1 MKYLYL
7 CLFLYIILTENAS
20 AQSQI
25 KDTGINVSLIG
36 VVYSY
41 NLPGG
46 DLADRFGPNSTIGA
60 SYWFKSKTNWMF
72 GAEYN
77 FVFGT
82 KVREQDIFKNIGTAD
97 GYLINGNGQLQV
109 MKTLQ
114 RGQLALFKVGKIFPN
129 IIKTNPNSG
138 LFVKAGAGLLEHK
151 IKYYWAGQ
159 DPPQL
164 ISPYY
169 KGYDRLSNGLAL
181 SQSIG
186 FIKLDSRNY
195 FNFMAEFE
203 VVEGFTKNRRDWNYD
218 TMMKDDKERLDL
230 MFAVKLSWFFPIYR
244 KMPQGL
250 YFE

>member
-1 MKYLYL
+1 MKYLRL
-7 CLFLYIILTENAS
+7 LLLLYIILPQNAL
-20 AQSQI
+20 AQKQI
-25 KDTGINVSLIG
+25 NDTGINVSLIG
-36 VVYSY
+36 VAYSF

-46 DLADRFGPNSTIGA
+46 DLSDRFGSNSTIGA
-60 SYWFKSKTNWMF
+60 SYWFKHKSNWLF

-77 FVFGT
+77 YIFGT
-82 KVREQDIFKNIGTAD
+82 QVREKGMFSNIDTEQ
-97 GYLINGNGQLQV
+97 GYLINGRGELQV
-109 MKTLQ
+109 LKTLE
-114 RGQLALFKVGKIFPN
+114 RGHLAMLKVGKIFPN

-138 LFVKAGAGLLEHK
+138 LFVKAGAGFMEHK

-164 ISPYY
+164 MSPYY

-186 FIKLDSRNY
+186 FLKLDSRNY

-218 TMMKDDKERLDL
+218 TLMKDDKERLDL
-230 MFAVKLSWFFPIYR
+230 MFALKLSWFFPIYR
-244 KMPQGL
+244 KTAEGF